1 MALAVALTS
10 EEEASDPILRVRD
23 VSVRYGPRSALERV
37 HLEVRP
43 GELVALAGENGA
55 GKSTLV
61 RCIAGE
67 LVPDTGTVV
76 VRGGVGDG
84 VAVVWQDLALCDNLD
99 VASNLLLGRE
109 TRRLMLSPSR
119 LHAAARR
126 LLGELGIPLPDTS
139 QDVRTLSGGQ
149 RQLLAVARA
158 LRDQPRVLVL
168 DEPTAALGV
177 AEGRQVEE
185 LLCGL
190 RDNGVTILLVS
201 HDVEQMFRLADR
213 IVVLRRGR
221 VVDDIRPTESHPD
234 DLTALI
240 TGQEVDAS
248 ARRQLDRLHGLVDQL
263 TSADPGSSVSLILSA
278 LATALRGARLALHLI
293 DGTELH
299 AEVSLGLPPHLRQAW
314 QRLPIGPAGGA
325 TGLAAATGHLVVDP
339 DSQTGTRAAPWRA
352 GRTPSAGTTWAV
364 PVPGP
369 RGPEGVITVLP
380 PDPGPPPRDEV
391 DLVALYAGHVAGAL
405 ERERLLGE
413 LKGRNR
419 VLESIR
425 DVLQSLA
432 GPAGEHGLDVAL
444 RALRAGLQA
453 SEVTLVDLAT
463 EQTDAR
469 VRATVYGSGTHP
481 RPHPELISVSQTIG
495 EQGPDG
501 RARRVDVGS
510 GTALVAA
517 FPSPAGTT
525 SLLSIWNRGDLPE
538 GATALLED
546 AGNSLRLAL
555 EREAAER
562 AHQEAITLRR
572 SQELQR
578 QFLSRLSHELRTP
591 LTAIRGY
598 TSSLL
603 QPDVTWD
610 SDSQRRFLERI
621 AAESA
626 RLARLVGDLLDFS
639 AIETSV
645 LRLHPDWCDLP
656 LVVDAA
662 AACVVPPP
670 GTTLD
675 TAFGPGLPPVWA
687 DHDRLE
693 QVLVN
698 LIDNAVQHNPPGTE
712 VRVEA
717 RVRDGPAVVSVAD
730 DGLGAPADLLTAPL
744 GSPPERRS
752 PTAGAGLGM
761 SITRGIVAAHGWRL
775 EMDGPE
781 RGTVLRIM
789 IPIEQVHGA
798 DTDTDDGRRT
808 TGRL

>member
-1 MALAVALTS
+1 MTLAAAPTCDP
-10 EEEASDPILRVRD
+10 EATDPLIRVRD
-23 VSVRYGPRSALERV
+23 VSVRYGPRCALEQV
-37 HLEVRP
+37 HLEVGP
-43 GELVALAGENGA
+43 GELLALAGENGA

-67 LVPDTGTVV
+67 VVPDTGTVA
-76 VRGGVGDG
+76 VRGGVS
-84 VAVVWQDLALCDNLD
+84 VVWQDLALCDNLD

-119 LHAAARR
+119 LHTAARR
-126 LLGELGIPLPDTS
+126 LLDELGIPLPDTT
-139 QDVRTLSGGQ
+139 QDVMTLSGGQ

-158 LRDQPRVLVL
+158 LRDRPRLLVL

-177 AEGRQVEE
+177 AESRQVEG
-185 LLCGL
+185 LLGDL
-190 RDNGVTILLVS
+190 RDRGVTIILVS
-201 HDVEQMFRLADR
+201 HDVELMFRLADR

-221 VVDDIRPTESHPD
+221 VVDDLRPGDSHPD

-240 TGQEVDAS
+240 TGQEVDSS

-278 LATALRGARLALHLI
+278 LATALHGARLVLHLV
-293 DGTELH
+293 DGSELR
-299 AEVSLGLPPHLRQAW
+299 AEVSLGLPPRLRQTW
-314 QRLPIGPAGGA
+314 QRLPVGPGGGA
-325 TGLAAATGHLVVDP
+325 TGMAAATGHLVVEPDP
-339 DSQTGTRAAPWRA
+339 HPGIRAASHRV
-352 GRTPSAGTTWAV
+352 GRLSSTGTTWAV

-369 RGPEGVITVLP
+369 RGPEGVITVLQP
-380 PDPGPPPRDEV
+380 GPGPPPRDEV
-391 DLVALYAGHVAGAL
+391 DLVELYAGHVAGAL
-405 ERERLLGE
+405 EREHLLAE

-432 GPAGEHGLDVAL
+432 GPAGEHGMDVAL
-444 RALRAGLQA
+444 QALRAGLEA
-453 SEVTLVDLAT
+453 SEMALVDLG
-463 EQTDAR
+463 TDRNVAR
-469 VRATVYGSGTHP
+469 VRVEVLGSGTHP
-481 RPHPELISVSQTIG
+481 RPHSELISVCESPG
-495 EQGPDG
+495 RRGVDG
-501 RARRVDVGS
+501 RSRHVPLGS
-510 GTALVAA
+510 GTALVTT

-525 SLLSIWNRGDLPE
+525 SLLAIWDRGDLPE

-555 EREAAER
+555 EREASER
-562 AHQEAITLRR
+562 AHQEAVTLRR

-610 SDSQRRFLERI
+610 AASQRRFLERI

-662 AACVVPPP
+662 VACVVPPP

-675 TAFGPGLPPVWA
+675 TSFDPGLPPVWA

-693 QVLVN
+693 QVLLN
-698 LIDNAVQHNPPGTE
+698 LIDNAVQHNPPSTR
-712 VRVEA
+712 VRVDA
-717 RVRDGPAVVSVAD
+717 RLRADHAVVSVAD
-730 DGLGAPADLLTAPL
+730 DGLGAPADLLSAPL
-744 GSPPERRS
+744 GTPPERRS

-761 SITRGIVAAHGWRL
+761 SITRGIVAAHGWRI
-775 EMDGPE
+775 EMDRPVV
-781 RGTVLRIM
+781 GTVLRVV
-789 IPIEQVHGA
+789 IPVEQTHPAGSV
-798 DTDTDDGRRT
+798 DDSRPFAGRP
-808 TGRL
+808 

>member
-1 MALAVALTS
+1 MAIATAPSYELGAPDAIIS
-10 EEEASDPILRVRD
+10 VRSL
-23 VSVRYGPRSALERV
+23 SVRYGPRSALEQV
-37 HLEVRP
+37 DLEVRP
-43 GELVALAGENGA
+43 GELLALAGENGA

-67 LVPDTGTVV
+67 MVPDAGTVAV
-76 VRGGVGDG
+76 SGGVS
-84 VAVVWQDLALCDNLD
+84 VVWQDLALCDNLD

-119 LHAAARR
+119 LHATARR
-126 LLGELGIPLPDTS
+126 LLEELGIPLPDTT

-158 LRDQPRVLVL
+158 LRDRPRLLVL

-177 AEGRQVEE
+177 AETRQVEQ
-185 LLCGL
+185 LLDDL
-190 RDNGVTILLVS
+190 RDRGVTIILVS

-221 VVDDIRPTESHPD
+221 VVDDLRPMDSHPD

-240 TGQEVDAS
+240 TGQEVDSS

-263 TSADPGSSVSLILSA
+263 TSADPASSVSLILSA
-278 LATALRGARLALHLI
+278 LTTALRGARLVLHLV
-293 DGTELH
+293 DDTGLR
-299 AEVSLGLPPHLRQAW
+299 AEVSLGLPPELRRAW
-314 QRLPIGPAGGA
+314 QHLPLGPQGGA
-325 TGLAAATGHLVVDP
+325 TGMAAATGRLVVDP
-339 DSQTGTRAAPWRA
+339 DSRTETRAAPWRA
-352 GRTPSAGTTWAV
+352 GRTSSAGTTWAV

-369 RGPEGVITVLP
+369 RGPEGVITVLQ

-413 LKGRNR
+413 LKARNR

-425 DVLQSLA
+425 DVLQNLA
-432 GPAGEHGLDVAL
+432 GPAGEHGMDVAL
-444 RALRAGLQA
+444 TALRSGLEA
-453 SEVTLVDLAT
+453 SAVALVDLAT
-463 EQTDAR
+463 DRGEAR
-469 VRATVYGSGTHP
+469 VRAAVREAGSRP
-481 RPHPELISVSQTIG
+481 RPHPELVSVAGSPGT
-495 EQGPDG
+495 DG
-501 RARRVDVGS
+501 ADGHPRRVPLGS
-510 GTALVAA
+510 SSGLVAT
-517 FPSPAGTT
+517 FPSPAGTA
-525 SLLSIWNRGDLPE
+525 SLLAIWERGELPE

-546 AGNSLRLAL
+546 AANSLRLAL

-572 SQELQR
+572 SQDLQR

-610 SDSQRRFLERI
+610 GDSQRRFLERI

-626 RLARLVGDLLDFS
+626 RLGRLVGDLLDFS

-645 LRLHPDWCDLP
+645 LRLHPDWCDLT

-670 GTTLD
+670 GTTLE
-675 TAFGPGLPPVWA
+675 TRFGAGLPPLWA

-698 LIDNAVQHNPPGTE
+698 LIDNAVQHNPPGTR
-712 VRVEA
+712 VSVEA
-717 RVRDGPAVVSVAD
+717 RLRGDHAVVSVTD
-730 DGLGAPADLLTAPL
+730 DGLGAPVDLLTAPL
-744 GSPPERRS
+744 GTPPERRS

-761 SITRGIVAAHGWRL
+761 SITRGIVAAHGWRIA
-775 EMDGPE
+775 MDRPG
-781 RGTVLRIM
+781 RGTVLRIE
-789 IPIEQVHGA
+789 IPVEQTHGA
-798 DTDTDDGRRT
+798 SGPERRRAV
-808 TGRL
+808 G

>member
-1 MALAVALTS
+1 M
-10 EEEASDPILRVRD
+10 D
-23 VSVRYGPRSALERV
+23 
-37 HLEVRP
+37 LEVSP
-43 GELVALAGENGA
+43 GELLALAGENGA

-67 LVPDTGTVV
+67 LVPDAGTVEV
-76 VRGGVGDG
+76 PGG

-126 LLGELGIPLPDTS
+126 LLEELGIPLPDTA
-139 QDVRTLSGGQ
+139 QDVRSLSGGQ

-158 LRDQPRVLVL
+158 LRDRPRLLVL

-177 AEGRQVEE
+177 AETRQVEE
-185 LLCGL
+185 LLGDL
-190 RDNGVTILLVS
+190 RDRGVTIILVS

-221 VVDDIRPTESHPD
+221 LVDDLRPAGSHPD

-240 TGQEVDAS
+240 TGQEVDSS

-263 TSADPGSSVSLILSA
+263 TSADPASSVSLIVSA
-278 LATALRGARLALHLI
+278 LATALRGASLVLHLV
-293 DGTELH
+293 DGTDLR
-299 AEVSLGLPPHLRQAW
+299 AEVSLGLPPALRRAW
-314 QRLPIGPAGGA
+314 QRVPVGASGGV
-325 TGLAAATGHLVVDP
+325 TGLAASTGNLVVDP
-339 DSQTGTRAAPWRA
+339 DSRAETRTAPWRA
-352 GRTPSAGTTWAV
+352 GRPSPPGTTWAV
-364 PVPGP
+364 PVPGA
-369 RGPEGVITVLP
+369 RGPEGVITVIQS
-380 PDPGPPPRDEV
+380 DPGPPTRDAV

-425 DVLQSLA
+425 DVLQNLA
-432 GPAGEHGLDVAL
+432 GPAGEHGVEVAL
-444 RALRAGLQA
+444 HALRSGLEA
-453 SEVTLVDLAT
+453 SEVALVDLAT
-463 EQTDAR
+463 DRADAR
-469 VRATVYGSGTHP
+469 VRAAVRAPGARP
-481 RPHPELISVSQTIG
+481 RTNPE
-495 EQGPDG
+495 
-501 RARRVDVGS
+501 
-510 GTALVAA
+510 LVAA
-517 FPSPAGTT
+517 AGSSGADGTGDHPRAVPVAAGTGLVATFPSPAGTA
-525 SLLSIWNRGDLPE
+525 SLLAVWDRGELPE

-546 AGNSLRLAL
+546 AANSLRLAL

-562 AHQEAITLRR
+562 AHQEAVTLRR
-572 SQELQR
+572 TQDLQR

-610 SDSQRRFLERI
+610 GDSQRRFLERI

-662 AACVVPPP
+662 AACVVPPE
-670 GTTLD
+670 GTILRTR
-675 TAFGPGLPPVWA
+675 FGPGLPPVWA

-698 LIDNAVQHNPPGTE
+698 LIDNAVHHNPSGTE
-712 VRVEA
+712 VSVEA
-717 RVRDGPAVVSVAD
+717 RLRGDHAVVSVAD
-730 DGLGAPADLLTAPL
+730 DGIGAPVDLLTAPL

-761 SITRGIVAAHGWRL
+761 SITRGIVAAHGWRIG
-775 EMDGPE
+775 MDVPG
-781 RGTVLRIM
+781 RGTVISIE
-789 IPIEQVHGA
+789 IPVDQAHGA
-798 DTDTDDGRRT
+798 ASDTPRRVV
-808 TGRL
+808 GLP

>member
-1 MALAVALTS
+1 VVIAAAPSYEPEAPGAV
-10 EEEASDPILRVRD
+10 IRVRQ
-23 VSVRYGPRSALERV
+23 VSVRFGRRSALEQV
-37 HLEVRP
+37 DLEVRA
-43 GELVALAGENGA
+43 GELLALAGENGA
-55 GKSTLV
+55 GKSTLL

-67 LVPDTGTVV
+67 LAPDAGTVAV
-76 VRGGVGDG
+76 SGN

-119 LHAAARR
+119 LHATARR
-126 LLGELGIPLPDTS
+126 LLGELDIPLPDTT

-158 LRDQPRVLVL
+158 LRDRPRLLVL

-177 AEGRQVEE
+177 AETRQVEGM
-185 LLCGL
+185 LKGL
-190 RDNGVTILLVS
+190 RDRGVTTILVS

-221 VVDDIRPTESHPD
+221 VVGNLRPTDSHPD

-240 TGQEVDAS
+240 TGQEVDSS

-263 TSADPGSSVSLILSA
+263 TSADPASSVSLILSA
-278 LATALRGARLALHLI
+278 LTTALRGARLVLHLV
-293 DGTELH
+293 DETGLR
-299 AEVSLGLPPHLRQAW
+299 AEASLGLPPELRRSW
-314 QRLPIGPAGGA
+314 QHLPIGAGGGA
-325 TGLAAATGHLVVDP
+325 TGMAAATGHLVVEA
-339 DSQTGTRAAPWRA
+339 DSRTDGRTAPWRTGRASYA
-352 GRTPSAGTTWAV
+352 GRTWAV

-369 RGPEGVITVLP
+369 RGPEGVITVIQ

-405 ERERLLGE
+405 ERERLIGE
-413 LKGRNR
+413 LKARNR

-432 GPAGEHGLDVAL
+432 GPAGERGMDVAL
-444 RALRAGLQA
+444 RALRSGLEA
-453 SEVTLVDLAT
+453 SAVALVDLAGDHG
-463 EQTDAR
+463 EAR
-469 VRATVYGSGTHP
+469 VRATVRAAGARP
-481 RPHPELISVSQTIG
+481 RPHPELVAAA
-495 EQGPDG
+495 GPAGVYGADG
-501 RARRVDVGS
+501 HPRPVPLGDS
-510 GTALVAA
+510 SALVAT
-517 FPSPAGTT
+517 FPSPAGTA
-525 SLLSIWNRGDLPE
+525 SLLAVWDRGELPE
-538 GATALLED
+538 GASALLED
-546 AGNSLRLAL
+546 AANSLRLAQ

-610 SDSQRRFLERI
+610 KDSQRRFLERI

-626 RLARLVGDLLDFS
+626 RLGRLVGDLLDFS

-645 LRLHPDWCDLP
+645 LRLQPDWCDLT

-662 AACVVPPP
+662 AACVATPP
-670 GTTLD
+670 GTTLE
-675 TAFGPGLPPVWA
+675 TRFGPGLPPLWA

-698 LIDNAVQHNPPGTE
+698 LLDNAIGHNPPGTR
-712 VRVEA
+712 VSVEA
-717 RVRDGPAVVSVAD
+717 RLQGDHAVVSVTD
-730 DGLGAPADLLTAPL
+730 DGIGAPADLLTAPL

-761 SITRGIVAAHGWRL
+761 SITRGIVAAHGWRIT
-775 EMDGPE
+775 MDRPG
-781 RGTVLRIM
+781 RGTVLSIE
-789 IPIEQVHGA
+789 IPVEQTRPASSPARQRLVG
-798 DTDTDDGRRT
+798 GR
-808 TGRL
+808 